1 MNRYTSREFFLAME
15 VKQKPV
21 EWFLVLRTGQ
31 IIWTVILG
39 TFLHKRL
46 NYSTNQHVLAFV
58 VFFPKFQNS
67 VISGN
72 AFKSL
77 GKSTLI
83 FNSTEM

>member
-1 MNRYTSREFFLAME
+1 ME